1 MKLSIIIPV
10 RNEEFLIKK
19 IIDQLQ
25 SKLKIPSYEI
35 IFINDFSTDNTV
47 KITQE
52 LIKNSSQINIYS
64 NKRKGLGGAITEG
77 INRTTGD
84 IICIMMSDLSDS
96 IDDLESYYKIISDE
110 NVDAVFGSRFIE
122 GSKVI
127 EYPKKKLILNRIF
140 NLITKLI
147 FFSDYNDFTN
157 AFKIYKKSVLPIIPY
172 TDEYVKLNDTKG
184 IDKRQLGKTASK
196 KQKFLTHEQLER
208 IINHNSKHRH
218 KSSLA
223 QVINVL
229 LPSTV
234 LTGLRPS
241 EWFNA
246 MIRQCAG
253 RLTLIVRT
261 DKLYK
266 EAQARLGV
274 DKDKDMTLFIP
285 YRGIPLDHLDE
296 HDVQRIRA
304 TIGIMN
310 DINKS
315 ERNNRE
321 FLDEL
326 AKNLRT
332 TVLDIW
338 SREERPDI
346 AIYSARHQFIANMKA
361 SKIEDATITYLAGQ
375 IYEETKH
382 RHYASKLKG
391 EVTTTPYNV
400 EEIMQFVK
408 TEINSRFQGDVS

>member
-110 NVDAVFGSRFIE
+110 NVDAVFGSRFIK

-157 AFKIYKKSVLPIIPY
+157 AFKIYKKNALIKTFPLVSESFNVFLELPLKIISRKMKYKIIPI
-172 TDEYVKLNDTKG
+172 TWVNRKEGT
-184 IDKRQLGKTASK
+184 SK
-196 KQKFLTHEQLER
+196 FDIKE
-208 IINHNSKHRH
+208 
-218 KSSLA
+218 
-223 QVINVL
+223 
-229 LPSTV
+229 
-234 LTGLRPS
+234 LRAKYL
-241 EWFNA
+241 F
-246 MIRQCAG
+246 
-253 RLTLIVRT
+253 TLIYCLLE
-261 DKLYK
+261 KL
-266 EAQARLGV
+266 L
-274 DKDKDMTLFIP
+274 
-285 YRGIPLDHLDE
+285 
-296 HDVQRIRA
+296 
-304 TIGIMN
+304 
-310 DINKS
+310 
-315 ERNNRE
+315 
-321 FLDEL
+321 
-326 AKNLRT
+326 
-332 TVLDIW
+332 
-338 SREERPDI
+338 
-346 AIYSARHQFIANMKA
+346 
-361 SKIEDATITYLAGQ
+361 
-375 IYEETKH
+375 
-382 RHYASKLKG
+382 LK
-391 EVTTTPYNV
+391 
-400 EEIMQFVK
+400 K
-408 TEINSRFQGDVS
+408 